1 LRYLTLNVSHCSYT
15 KKGNCYL
22 RTKMTFQF
30 KIKLNN
36 ITNPPVWRRLVV
48 PGNFTFN
55 QFHYIIQD
63 AFGWDNYHLF
73 SFSPGGF
80 TTYPVISDPEM
91 YDEDEEDIIDSDEIT
106 LAEIFKAEGQ
116 KFSYLYDFG
125 DYWLHSITVE
135 KLIDITLETAD
146 CTGGKGAC
154 PPEDCGG
161 APGYQHLKQ
170 ILADPKNPE
179 HESMKEWLG
188 LEPNEKWDADYFD
201 LEEAQEA
208 VREI

>member
-1 LRYLTLNVSHCSYT
+1 
-15 KKGNCYL
+15 
-22 RTKMTFQF
+22 MTFQF

-36 ITNPPVWRRLVV
+36 ISNPPVWRRLIV
-48 PGNFTFN
+48 PGNFTFKH
-55 QFHYIIQD
+55 FHYIIQE

-80 TTYPVISDPEM
+80 TTYPVISDPEL
-91 YDEDEEDIIDSDEIT
+91 YDGSEEEGDMIDSNEIT
-106 LAEIFKAEGQ
+106 LSEIFRAEGQ

-125 DYWLHSITVE
+125 DYWLHNITVE
-135 KLIDITLETAD
+135 KVIDIKLAKVD
-146 CTGGKGAC
+146 CLGGKGAC

-161 APGYQHLKQ
+161 PHGYQHLKQ
-170 ILADPKNPE
+170 ILADRKNPE

-188 LEPNEKWDADYFD
+188 LYPDEEWDADYFD
-201 LEEAQEA
+201 LEDAKEA

>member
-1 LRYLTLNVSHCSYT
+1 
-15 KKGNCYL
+15 
-22 RTKMTFQF
+22 MTFQF

-36 ITNPPVWRRLVV
+36 ITNPPVWRRVMV
-48 PGNFTFN
+48 PGNFTFH
-55 QFHYIIQD
+55 QFHYLIQD
-63 AFGWDNYHLF
+63 AFGWDNYHF
-73 SFSPGGF
+73 YSFSPGGY
-80 TTYPVISDPEM
+80 TTYPVISDLSM
-91 YDEDEEDIIDSDEIT
+91 YDGEEDEETIDSEEIT
-106 LAEIFKAEGQ
+106 LAEVFRAEGQ

-125 DYWLHSITVE
+125 DYWLHTITVE
-135 KLIDITLETAD
+135 KVIDINLAKAD

-170 ILADPKNPE
+170 ILADPKHPE
-179 HESMKEWLG
+179 HAFMKDWL
-188 LEPNEKWDADYFD
+188 LIEPDEEWDAGYFD